1 MKADIII
8 SAKRGD
14 GQTRKIEMFSYFPPS
29 HYTVKVDGVK
39 HPTTVTVTEVMHKL
53 REWLSASTTR
63 SSK

>member
-39 HPTTVTVTEVMHKL
+39 SPAATVTEVMHRL
-53 REWLSASTTR
+53 REWLSAPTKR